1 MRKRWLLILPGLV
14 AIGLVAFW
22 LHQTGIVLGWLRG
35 EAFYQ
40 GRPTNYWSR
49 ELAGWNYCFALVDLD
64 ADGWPDIFIAND
76 GLDGNGAVPAKLF
89 HNNGDGTF
97 TNVSGLNGGEGLV
110 DIFVAND
117 VFHNNG
123 DGTFTDVSGLNGG
136 YSRVPGLIDKVAGR
150 FGMTLDSADVPALLR
165 GDPAAEAVLRELLD
179 DADPQVRA
187 HAKRG
192 LNQIRRA
199 NP

>member
-14 AIGLVAFW
+14 AIGFVAFW
-22 LHQTGIVLGWLRG
+22 LHETGIVLGWLRG

-49 ELAGWNYCFALVDLD
+49 ELAGWNYCNYGCAFGDFD
-64 ADGWPDIFIAND
+64 GEGWP
-76 GLDGNGAVPAKLF
+76 
-89 HNNGDGTF
+89 
-97 TNVSGLNGGEGLV
+97 

-117 VFHNNG
+117 GLWVAGNG
-123 DGTFTDVSGLNGG
+123 AVAADIDNEPVAVHLLSGNGTMVVDWSSSL
-136 YSRVPGLIDKVAGR
+136 PGSYCRAPGIVDKVAGL
-150 FGMTLDSADVPALLR
+150 FGVTLDSGDPPALLR

-179 DADPQVRA
+179 DPDPQVRA

-192 LNQIRRA
+192 LNQIQRGKVE
-199 NP
+199 